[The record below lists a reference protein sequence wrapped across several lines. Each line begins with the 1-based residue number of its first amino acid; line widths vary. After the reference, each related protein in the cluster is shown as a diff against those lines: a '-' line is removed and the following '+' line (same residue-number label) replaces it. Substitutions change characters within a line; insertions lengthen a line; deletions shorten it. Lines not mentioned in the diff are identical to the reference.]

1 MYENNPIFQSLN
13 MIEERIQEK
22 LTVGAIAESI
32 HFSKYHY
39 QRMFREAV
47 GDSVMGYVARR
58 RMSLAAGELA
68 GTDSTVLEIALKY
81 GYDSHEGFTRSFKAY
96 MGVTPTEYRK
106 YHLSTH
112 LQKSRKEKGIMMYS
126 KATDEIIRELNS
138 LIAAAMETAAETR
151 KCAGK
156 MEAKAVGAG
165 KCSLETGEKIPDG
178 KRRNVGAAE
187 ELFDG
192 TECNE
197 GAAEDLSNDERNAA
211 RSTEELPDGRECAA
225 RSTGEMPDSPECN
238 KNEMGTLVYAQFWE
252 FSAAKAEKIA
262 GRIKEILESVAAI
275 AQRPDERTHL
285 RDADGDQAIDGLVPD
300 EISARFLIIK
310 AVEDAAYE
318 ASVTAFQTGLT
329 IARALPEHQKAF
341 QPQRDRYDALARQ
354 ARIGAEKIAAFFQE
368 LSALIFQDMR
378 QNGKKKL
385 ESCVEAGRAAA
396 QTLSDPSLPYTYI
409 AEEILRIEEELSAT
423 PLEEVTLCL
432 LEDASFRLEAVA
444 FAANVDIWRQPSH
457 RHLFDGISDFRKR
470 LEETLEFFRGLSEDT
485 ARAWAESGEPTAAGR
500 TQEKMYRDL
509 AAQESLLLFYL
520 KGEIQKL
527 GDSRLNG
534 EQKLAFGSI
543 CGKMEEAINLAR
555 QAAHGTGAKGKTAE
569 EAGDEAKETG
579 TETGSRTK
587 ETGTETGSDTI
598 ETKKLLQEACEGMLL
613 EAGRLGIYGG
623 AIEYIA
629 EEVKGPLKYL

>member
-22 LTVGAIAESI
+22 LTVGAIAESV

-96 MGVTPTEYRK
+96 MGVTPAEYRK

-112 LQKSRKEKGIMMYS
+112 SQKSGKEKGIMMYS

-138 LIAAAMETAAETR
+138 LVAAAMETAAETR

-156 MEAKAVGAG
+156 REGRSAGTG
-165 KCSLETGEKIPDG
+165 KCDLGTREKASDC
-178 KRRNVGAAE
+178 AE
-187 ELFDG
+187 
-192 TECNE
+192 
-197 GAAEDLSNDERNAA
+197 
-211 RSTEELPDGRECAA
+211 RSG
-225 RSTGEMPDSPECN
+225 
-238 KNEMGTLVYAQFWE
+238 NEMGTSVYAQFWE
-252 FSAAKAEKIA
+252 FTAARAEKTA
-262 GRIKEILESVAAI
+262 GQIKEILESVAAI
-275 AQRPDERTHL
+275 AHR
-285 RDADGDQAIDGLVPD
+285 PD

-329 IARALPEHQKAF
+329 IARALPEHREAF
-341 QPQRDRYDALARQ
+341 QPLCGRYDALARQ
-354 ARIGAEKIAAFFQE
+354 ARMGAEKIAAFFHE

-409 AEEILRIEEELSAT
+409 AEEILRIAEEFSAT
-423 PLEEVTLCL
+423 PLEEVTLYL

-457 RHLFDGISDFRKR
+457 RQLFDGISDFQER

-485 ARAWAESGEPTAAGR
+485 ARAWAEPGEPRAAGR

-509 AAQESLLLFYL
+509 AAQESLLLFCL

-527 GDSRLNG
+527 GDNHLNG
-534 EQKLAFGSI
+534 EQKLAFESI
-543 CGKMEEAINLAR
+543 CGKMEKAIHLSR
-555 QAAHGTGAKGKTAE
+555 QAADGTGAKGETAE
-569 EAGDEAKETG
+569 ETGYRDKKTKAEARKF
-579 TETGSRTK
+579 
-587 ETGTETGSDTI
+587 
-598 ETKKLLQEACEGMLL
+598 LQEACEEMLL
-613 EAGRLGIYGG
+613 EAERLGIYGG
-623 AIEYIA
+623 AIQYIA
-629 EEVKGPLKYL
+629 EEAKGPLRYL

>member
-1 MYENNPIFQSLN
+1 MHENDPIFQSLN

-47 GDSVMGYVARR
+47 GESVMGYVSRR

-96 MGVTPTEYRK
+96 MGVTPAEYRK
-106 YHLSTH
+106 YRLSTRS
-112 LQKSRKEKGIMMYS
+112 QKSRKEKGIMMYS

-156 MEAKAVGAG
+156 TEGRAV
-165 KCSLETGEKIPDG
+165 GEKISDCGERDLAEKPSEGAERDERLAG
-178 KRRNVGAAE
+178 GAAKE
-187 ELFDG
+187 PMDV
-192 TECNE
+192 
-197 GAAEDLSNDERNAA
+197 AER
-211 RSTEELPDGRECAA
+211 G
-225 RSTGEMPDSPECN
+225 G
-238 KNEMGTLVYAQFWE
+238 NEMGTSVYTQFWE
-252 FSAAKAEKIA
+252 FSIDRAERIA
-262 GRIKEILESVAAI
+262 GQIKEILESVAVI
-275 AQRPDERTHL
+275 PQR
-285 RDADGDQAIDGLVPD
+285 PD

-318 ASVTAFQTGLT
+318 ASVLAFQTGLT
-329 IARALPEHQKAF
+329 IARALPEHRKAF
-341 QPQRDRYDALARQ
+341 QPLCDRYDALARQ
-354 ARIGAEKIAAFFQE
+354 ARMGAGKIAAFFQE

-378 QNGKKKL
+378 QNGNKKL
-385 ESCVEAGRAAA
+385 EGCVEAGRAAA

-409 AEEILRIEEELSAT
+409 AEEILRIVDELSAT
-423 PLEEVTLCL
+423 PLEEVTLYL

-457 RHLFDGISDFRKR
+457 RQLFDGITNFRER
-470 LEETLEFFRGLSEDT
+470 LEETLEFFRNLSEDT
-485 ARAWAESGEPTAAGR
+485 ARAWTEPGETPAAGR
-500 TQEKMYRDL
+500 PREKLYRDL

-527 GDSRLNG
+527 GDSHLDG
-534 EQKLAFGSI
+534 EQKRAFESI

-555 QAAHGTGAKGKTAE
+555 QAADGTGARGKTAE
-569 EAGDEAKETG
+569 VTGGEARPAG
-579 TETGSRTK
+579 TETGDGARPA
-587 ETGTETGSDTI
+587 GTATGSGTI
-598 ETKKLLQEACEGMLL
+598 ETKKLLQEASQEMLL
-613 EAGRLGIYGG
+613 EAGRLGVYGG
-623 AIEYIA
+623 AIQYIA

>member
-1 MYENNPIFQSLN
+1 MCENNPIFQSLN

-68 GTDSTVLEIALKY
+68 GTDSTGLEIALKY

-106 YHLSTH
+106 YRLSTH
-112 LQKSRKEKGIMMYS
+112 SRKSGKEKSIMMYS

-138 LIAAAMETAAETR
+138 LVAAAMETAAETR

-156 MEAKAVGAG
+156 MEGRTVGTG
-165 KCSLETGEKIPDG
+165 KCGSETGEKIPDG

-187 ELFDG
+187 ELSDG
-192 TECNE
+192 GECNE
-197 GAAEDLSNDERNAA
+197 GATEDLSNDERNTAK
-211 RSTEELPDGRECAA
+211 STEELPDGRECAA
-225 RSTGEMPDSPECN
+225 RSTGEMPDGAECN
-238 KNEMGTLVYAQFWE
+238 KNEMGTLVYAQFWK

-262 GRIKEILESVAAI
+262 GRIKEILESVSAI
-275 AQRPDERTHL
+275 AQR
-285 RDADGDQAIDGLVPD
+285 PD

-329 IARALPEHQKAF
+329 IARALPEHRKAF
-341 QPQRDRYDALARQ
+341 QPLCDRYDALARQ
-354 ARIGAEKIAAFFQE
+354 ARIGAGKIAAFFQE

-385 ESCVEAGRAAA
+385 ESCVEAGRSAA

-409 AEEILRIEEELSAT
+409 AEEILRIAEELSAT
-423 PLEEVTLCL
+423 PLEEMTLYL

-444 FAANVDIWRQPSH
+444 FAANVDIWRQPLH
-457 RHLFDGISDFRKR
+457 RHFFDGISNFQER

-485 ARAWAESGEPTAAGR
+485 ARAWTEPGEPLTAGR
-500 TQEKMYRDL
+500 TEEKMYRDL
-509 AAQESLLLFYL
+509 ASQESLLLFCL

-527 GDSRLNG
+527 GDSHLNG
-534 EQKLAFGSI
+534 DQKLAFESI

-555 QAAHGTGAKGKTAE
+555 QAADGTGTKGKATE
-569 EAGDEAKETG
+569 ETG
-579 TETGSRTK
+579 DRTK
-587 ETGTETGSDTI
+587 ETKAETG
-598 ETKKLLQEACEGMLL
+598 KLLQEACEEMLL
-613 EAGRLGIYGG
+613 EAERLGIYGG
-623 AIEYIA
+623 AIQYIA
-629 EEVKGPLKYL
+629 EEVKGPLKYF

>member
-1 MYENNPIFQSLN
+1 MNENNPIFQSLH

-96 MGVTPTEYRK
+96 MGVTPAEYRK

-112 LQKSRKEKGIMMYS
+112 SQKSGKEKGIMMYS

-138 LIAAAMETAAETR
+138 LVAAAMETAAETR
-151 KCAGK
+151 KCAGIR
-156 MEAKAVGAG
+156 ERRAVGTG
-165 KCSLETGEKIPDG
+165 KCDLETREKAPDG
-178 KRRNVGAAE
+178 AE
-187 ELFDG
+187 R
-192 TECNE
+192 NE
-197 GAAEDLSNDERNAA
+197 GAAEEPINDGERAA
-211 RSTEELPDGRECAA
+211 RSEKPSDGAE
-225 RSTGEMPDSPECN
+225 RSGS
-238 KNEMGTLVYAQFWE
+238 EMGTSVYAQFWE
-252 FSAAKAEKIA
+252 FTAARAEKTA
-262 GRIKEILESVAAI
+262 GQIKEILESVAAI
-275 AQRPDERTHL
+275 AHR
-285 RDADGDQAIDGLVPD
+285 PD

-329 IARALPEHQKAF
+329 IARALPEHRKAF
-341 QPQRDRYDALARQ
+341 QPLCDRYDALARL
-354 ARIGAEKIAAFFQE
+354 ARIGAEKIAAFLHE

-396 QTLSDPSLPYTYI
+396 KTLSDPSLPYTYI
-409 AEEILRIEEELSAT
+409 AEEILRIAEELSAT
-423 PLEEVTLCL
+423 PLEEVTLYL
-432 LEDASFRLEAVA
+432 LEDVSFHMETVA
-444 FAANVDIWRQPSH
+444 FAANVDIWRKPSH
-457 RHLFDGISDFRKR
+457 RQLFNGISDFQER

-485 ARAWAESGEPTAAGR
+485 ARAWAEPVGPSAAGR
-500 TQEKMYRDL
+500 SEEKMYRDL
-509 AAQESLLLFYL
+509 ASQESLLLFCL

-527 GDSRLNG
+527 GDSHLNG
-534 EQKLAFGSI
+534 EQKLAFESI
-543 CGKMEEAINLAR
+543 CGKMGKAINLAR
-555 QAAHGTGAKGKTAE
+555 QAADGMGAKGKTAE
-569 EAGDEAKETG
+569 ETGDRDKETKA
-579 TETGSRTK
+579 ETRK
-587 ETGTETGSDTI
+587 F
-598 ETKKLLQEACEGMLL
+598 LQDACEEMLL
-613 EAGRLGIYGG
+613 EAERLGIYGG
-623 AIEYIA
+623 AIQYIA
-629 EEVKGPLKYL
+629 EEAEGPLKYLSDSPKQNI

>member
-22 LTVGAIAESI
+22 LTVGALAESI

-112 LQKSRKEKGIMMYS
+112 SQKSRKEKGIMMYS

-192 TECNE
+192 AECNE

-211 RSTEELPDGRECAA
+211 RSTEELPDGRKCAA
-225 RSTGEMPDSPECN
+225 RSTGEMPDGAECN

-275 AQRPDERTHL
+275 AQRPDE
-285 RDADGDQAIDGLVPD
+285 
-300 EISARFLIIK
+300 ISARFLIIK

-341 QPQRDRYDALARQ
+341 QPLRDRYDALARQ

-409 AEEILRIEEELSAT
+409 AEEILRIAEELSAT

-457 RHLFDGISDFRKR
+457 RQLFDGISDFRKR

-587 ETGTETGSDTI
+587 ETGTETGSRTKETGTETGSDTI

>member
-1 MYENNPIFQSLN
+1 MYENNPIFQSLH

-68 GTDSTVLEIALKY
+68 GTDSTVLEIALRY

-96 MGVTPTEYRK
+96 MGVTPAEYRK

-112 LQKSRKEKGIMMYS
+112 SQKSGKENGIMMYS

-138 LIAAAMETAAETR
+138 LVVAAMETAAETR
-151 KCAGK
+151 KCAGIR
-156 MEAKAVGAG
+156 EGRAVGTG
-165 KCSLETGEKIPDG
+165 KCNLETGDNSG
-178 KRRNVGAAE
+178 KSSDSAE
-187 ELFDG
+187 
-192 TECNE
+192 
-197 GAAEDLSNDERNAA
+197 
-211 RSTEELPDGRECAA
+211 RSG
-225 RSTGEMPDSPECN
+225 
-238 KNEMGTLVYAQFWE
+238 NEMGISVYAQFWD
-252 FSAAKAEKIA
+252 FTAVKAEKLA
-262 GRIKEILESVAAI
+262 GQIKEILESVAAI
-275 AQRPDERTHL
+275 AQR
-285 RDADGDQAIDGLVPD
+285 PD

-318 ASVTAFQTGLT
+318 ASVMAFQTGLT
-329 IARALPEHQKAF
+329 IARALPEHRKAF
-341 QPQRDRYDALARQ
+341 QPLCDRYDALARQ
-354 ARIGAEKIAAFFQE
+354 ARIGAGKIAAFFHE

-378 QNGKKKL
+378 QNGKEKL

-409 AEEILRIEEELSAT
+409 AEEILRIAEELSAT
-423 PLEEVTLCL
+423 PLEEVTLYL

-457 RHLFDGISDFRKR
+457 RQLFDGISDFQKR
-470 LEETLEFFRGLSEDT
+470 LEETLEFFRSLSEDT
-485 ARAWAESGEPTAAGR
+485 VRAWAEPGESTAAGR
-500 TQEKMYRDL
+500 TQEKMYNDL

-527 GDSRLNG
+527 GDSHLNG
-534 EQKLAFGSI
+534 DQKLAFESI
-543 CGKMEEAINLAR
+543 CGKMEKAINLAR
-555 QAAHGTGAKGKTAE
+555 QAADGTGAKGETTE
-569 EAGDEAKETG
+569 ETG
-579 TETGSRTK
+579 K
-587 ETGTETGSDTI
+587 F
-598 ETKKLLQEACEGMLL
+598 LQEACEEMLR
-613 EAGRLGIYGG
+613 EAERLGIYGG
-623 AIEYIA
+623 AIQYIA
-629 EEVKGPLKYL
+629 EEAKGPLKYLSDLPKQNI

>member
-1 MYENNPIFQSLN
+1 MNENNPIFQSLN

-68 GTDSTVLEIALKY
+68 GTDSTVLEIALRY

-112 LQKSRKEKGIMMYS
+112 SQKSRKENGIMMYS

-138 LIAAAMETAAETR
+138 LVAAAMETAAETR
-151 KCAGK
+151 KYAGIR
-156 MEAKAVGAG
+156 ERRAVGTG
-165 KCSLETGEKIPDG
+165 KCDLATGDNSG
-178 KRRNVGAAE
+178 KSSDSAE
-187 ELFDG
+187 
-192 TECNE
+192 
-197 GAAEDLSNDERNAA
+197 
-211 RSTEELPDGRECAA
+211 RSG
-225 RSTGEMPDSPECN
+225 G
-238 KNEMGTLVYAQFWE
+238 EMGTSVYAQFWE
-252 FSAAKAEKIA
+252 FTAAKAEKTA
-262 GRIKEILESVAAI
+262 GQIKEILESVAAI
-275 AQRPDERTHL
+275 AQR
-285 RDADGDQAIDGLVPD
+285 PD

-329 IARALPEHQKAF
+329 IARALPEHRKAF
-341 QPQRDRYDALARQ
+341 QPLCDRYDALARQ
-354 ARIGAEKIAAFFQE
+354 ARIGAKKIVAFFHE

-396 QTLSDPSLPYTYI
+396 KTLSDPSLPYTYI
-409 AEEILRIEEELSAT
+409 AEEILRIAEELSAT
-423 PLEEVTLCL
+423 PLEEVTLYL

-457 RHLFDGISDFRKR
+457 RQLFDGISDFQKR

-485 ARAWAESGEPTAAGR
+485 ARAWAEPGEPRAAGR

-520 KGEIQKL
+520 KGEVQKL
-527 GDSRLNG
+527 GDSHLDG
-534 EQKLAFGSI
+534 DQKHAFESI
-543 CGKMEEAINLAR
+543 CGKMEEAIHLAR
-555 QAAHGTGAKGKTAE
+555 QAADGTGAKGETAE
-569 EAGDEAKETG
+569 ETGEEAKETR
-579 TETGSRTK
+579 TENGNRTK
-587 ETGTETGSDTI
+587 ETSTETGSDTK
-598 ETKKLLQEACEGMLL
+598 ETKKLLQEACGEMLL
-613 EAGRLGIYGG
+613 EAERLGIYGG
-623 AIEYIA
+623 AIQYIA
-629 EEVKGPLKYL
+629 EEAKGPLKYL